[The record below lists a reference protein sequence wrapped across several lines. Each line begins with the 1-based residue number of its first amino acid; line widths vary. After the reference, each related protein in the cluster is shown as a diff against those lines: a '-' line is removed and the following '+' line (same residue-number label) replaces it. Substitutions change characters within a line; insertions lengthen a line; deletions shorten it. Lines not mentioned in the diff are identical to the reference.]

1 MRRTLLLLLTA
12 GVVGMSV
19 GCCRTLQH
27 TAGVCD
33 CNPPPVDSVL
43 RPYEGISPVAA
54 HEPTIV
60 AVPAPMP
67 QGPVPVPEPIPAPKN

>member
-1 MRRTLLLLLTA
+1 MRRTLILLLTA
-12 GVVGMSV
+12 GVFGLGA

-33 CNPPPVDSVL
+33 CDPPPVESVL
-43 RPYEGISPVAA
+43 RSYQGITPATEPV
-54 HEPTIV
+54 PLPSTIY

-67 QGPVPVPEPIPAPKN
+67 GGPQPAK